1 MASIALNDN
10 NFIKETLD
18 INKKIKSYFFKSWKN
33 LIISHTDKT
42 VSIFLLHHKNPNINL
57 EKEFAKFNVVVV
69 NGCGYIG
76 LGENYARL
84 RIPKEKDL
92 EKVLLAFEYIDKL

>member
-1 MASIALNDN
+1 M
-10 NFIKETLD
+10 
-18 INKKIKSYFFKSWKN
+18 KIT
-33 LIISHTDKT
+33 IIKT
-42 VSIFLLHHKNPNINL
+42 VKIGTETPKYPNINL
-57 EKEFAKFNVVVV
+57 EKEFAKFNVGVV